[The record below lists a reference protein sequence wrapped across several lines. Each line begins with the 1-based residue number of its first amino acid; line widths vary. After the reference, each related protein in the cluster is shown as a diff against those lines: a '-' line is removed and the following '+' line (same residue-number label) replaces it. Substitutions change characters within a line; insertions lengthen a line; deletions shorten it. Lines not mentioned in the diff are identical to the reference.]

1 MRLERGGRTPEEGG
15 SREWLLRCQGFRV
28 DGPEGLV
35 GIVVR
40 VVYEHSTRWDR
51 PSGLAVRGPSGEVLV
66 PIEAIEHV
74 DPIEERI
81 SVRGSV
87 SDRASR

>member
-1 MRLERGGRTPEEGG
+1 MRLEPEGRTPEERG
-15 SREWLLRCQGFRV
+15 SREWLLRCEGFRV

-51 PSGLAVRGPSGEVLV
+51 PSALAVRGASGEVLV
-66 PIEAIEHV
+66 PIDAVEHV
-74 DPIEERI
+74 DPVEGRI
-81 SVRGSV
+81 SVRGRGTR
-87 SDRASR
+87 RASR